1 MELSKRGW
9 KIVSVPYRGAIFLN
23 DYTRLDDGKWEVR
36 FPSPIGELYF
46 SILQIRICCRS
57 GRNVFPSP
65 IGELYFSMFFVL
77 PFRSPMNTFPSP
89 IGELYFSIPSLKPCL
104 FSVVICRFA
113 WQIVFSGNIAFF
125 GMNFCSFS
133 QCLCGAWETP
143 AKFPDFCFFDSFALY
158 DSFGCNVI
166 SHCPIMYSLP

>member
-1 MELSKRGW
+1 MKIDRCFRPLSGSY
-9 KIVSVPYRGAIFLN
+9 ISQFLADCNIIIFC
-23 DYTRLDDGKWEVR
+23 V

-46 SILQIRICCRS
+46 SILNR
-57 GRNVFPSP
+57 
-65 IGELYFSMFFVL
+65 
-77 PFRSPMNTFPSP
+77 FRMLKFLHPFPSP

-143 AKFPDFCFFDSFALY
+143 AKFPDFCFFDSFVFYDSFALY

-166 SHCPIMYSLP
+166 SHCPIMYSFP